1 MAYKKIL
8 LLSVLLLSFCFS
20 IVFATEA
27 TSVDTTGE
35 NNTYVGAE
43 GDTGIPSS
51 VKTQTTL
58 APLTGNSDDVVNILA
73 DIPQEDLT
81 TSLYYNEN
89 EITNDEF
96 LYDAD
101 WNLTS
106 GFTTNT
112 FAVGV
117 KGSTGVSEVLHV
129 IVGATPFAI
138 VDTTDD
144 SAIATAGAM
153 TVNVGTK
160 GTAPTDNGLKT
171 STVYGRS
178 TATAYRIKSDP
189 LTADVYYDPSLAITV
204 IDVREGV
211 TTGKVVSFTLTTEG
225 KDQLPSGRYQ
235 STVTLMYSLE

>member
-1 MAYKKIL
+1 MVLKKRL
-8 LLSVLLLSFCFS
+8 LASLALTFVCFS
-20 IVFATEA
+20 IVFAADA
-27 TSVDTTGE
+27 TPVDTAGE

-43 GDTGIPSS
+43 GDTDISSS
-51 VKTQTTL
+51 VKTSTTL
-58 APLTGNSDDVVNILA
+58 ATSTGNTDDIVNLLA

-89 EITNDEF
+89 IVTSDEG

-112 FAVGV
+112 FVVGV
-117 KGSTGVSEVLHV
+117 KGSTGVSGVLNV
-129 IVGATPFAI
+129 VVGATPFAI
-138 VDTTDD
+138 VD
-144 SAIATAGAM
+144 SRNEAIATAGAM
-153 TVNVGTK
+153 TVNAGLK
-160 GTAPTDNGLKT
+160 GTASTVNGLQT
-171 STVYGRS
+171 ATVYGKN

-189 LTADVYYDPSLAITV
+189 IVADVYYDPSLAITV

-225 KDQLPSGRYQ
+225 KDELPSGRYQ
-235 STVTLMYSLE
+235 STVTLLYSLE